1 MRVDYIAGQFG
12 IAFGS
17 PFSRVP
23 LHRDILA
30 LDVAKATELLE
41 KSPERP
47 TAVDRHVADFFRRMD
62 HRDALYLCRLLRSY
76 GERPCSR
83 STKCRDEIAPS
94 HLTRLRRCPTHCPN
108 YSNLERSARD
118 KWHLPVQ
125 DAGRGSMSLMVQSPQ
140 FGDVRVTSA
149 LPPENRHPS

>member
-1 MRVDYIAGQFG
+1 MRVDDIAGQFG

-41 KSPERP
+41 QSPERP
-47 TAVDRHVADFFRRMD
+47 TAIDRHVADFIRRMG
-62 HRDALYLCRLLRSY
+62 HRDAFYLCRLLRS
-76 GERPCSR
+76 GREWPRRCR
-83 STKCRDEIAPS
+83 ATAKRDELAPS

-108 YSNLERSARD
+108 YSNLER
-118 KWHLPVQ
+118 
-125 DAGRGSMSLMVQSPQ
+125 
-140 FGDVRVTSA
+140 
-149 LPPENRHPS
+149 